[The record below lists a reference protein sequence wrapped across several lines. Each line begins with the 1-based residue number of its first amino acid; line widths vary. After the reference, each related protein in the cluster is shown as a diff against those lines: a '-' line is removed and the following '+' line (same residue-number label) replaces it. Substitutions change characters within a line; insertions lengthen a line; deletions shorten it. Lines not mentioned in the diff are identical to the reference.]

1 MFILHR
7 LSNLENFSLLLV
19 VIKMVDEPANKL
31 YGNKIKLD
39 FTKLG
44 NNSKKEPSTTVEVKK
59 ENKKPVPEAKPPVE
73 ENVEEPIEEP
83 VVEAVEE
90 ETVEEPI
97 EELVVEAVEE
107 ETAEEPK
114 DDSEVAQLKNELKE
128 KESKLKNQSN
138 ELNYLTNT
146 IIPDLK
152 KENSSLKSVKVEL
165 TNALDKTSRKYY
177 DQLDINEDLSNRIG
191 ELGAD
196 NAVSKARSD
205 RLESEL
211 QSIRDDYEEKIKSLE
226 VEISNLEASGVD
238 ELEKTNQNL
247 RDNLKTS
254 NDELEDV
261 KKQNEELRTEVDD
274 LRKKLIEMGDYKEEV
289 DENAKKS
296 IDKLKDEI
304 VSLKSELKIKQSN
317 YDKLSN
323 ESQKTIADLRNQ
335 IEKLKNDS
343 EKQSAKGGFFDRFK

>member
-1 MFILHR
+1 MA
-7 LSNLENFSLLLV
+7 
-19 VIKMVDEPANKL
+19 DEPVNKL
-31 YGNKIKLD
+31 YGNKMKLD

-44 NNSKKEPSTTVEVKK
+44 KNSKKESSTTVEVKK
-59 ENKKPVPEAKPPVE
+59 ENKKPVPEAMPKVE
-73 ENVEEPIEEP
+73 ETVEEPVVETVEEVVEEPAEVVEEEAVEEEVVEEP

-90 ETVEEPI
+90 E
-97 EELVVEAVEE
+97 VV
-107 ETAEEPK
+107 EEPK
-114 DDSEVAQLKNELKE
+114 DDDSDVAQLKQELKD

-211 QSIRDDYEEKIKSLE
+211 QTIKDDYEEKIKSLE
-226 VEISNLEASGVD
+226 VEISNLEASGVGD
-238 ELEKTNQNL
+238 LEKTNQNL
-247 RDNLKTS
+247 KDDLKLS
-254 NDELEDV
+254 NDELDDV
-261 KKQNEELRTEVDD
+261 KKQNEELKAEVDD
-274 LRKKLIEMGDYKEEV
+274 LRKKLIEMGNYKEEV

-296 IDKLKDEI
+296 IDKLKEEM

-335 IEKLKNDS
+335 IDKLKSDS

>member
-1 MFILHR
+1 MA
-7 LSNLENFSLLLV
+7 
-19 VIKMVDEPANKL
+19 DEPVNKL

-44 NNSKKEPSTTVEVKK
+44 NNSKKEPSTTVEIKK
-59 ENKKPVPEAKPPVE
+59 ENKKPVPEAMPPVE
-73 ENVEEPIEEP
+73 ETVEEPVEAVEEVVVEETVEEPAEEEAAEKEVVEEP

-90 ETVEEPI
+90 VVEEPK
-97 EELVVEAVEE
+97 E
-107 ETAEEPK
+107 
-114 DDSEVAQLKNELKE
+114 DDSELVQLKDELKE

-152 KENSSLKSVKVEL
+152 KENSSLKSLKVEL

-226 VEISNLEASGVD
+226 VEISNLEASDVD
-238 ELEKTNQNL
+238 ELEKINQNL
-247 RDNLKTS
+247 RDDLKTS
-254 NDELEDV
+254 NDELDDT
-261 KKQNEELRTEVDD
+261 KKQNEELRAEVDD

-335 IEKLKNDS
+335 IERLKNDS
-343 EKQSAKGGFFDRFK
+343 EKKSDKGGFFDRFK

>member
-1 MFILHR
+1 M
-7 LSNLENFSLLLV
+7 
-19 VIKMVDEPANKL
+19 
-31 YGNKIKLD
+31 
-39 FTKLG
+39 
-44 NNSKKEPSTTVEVKK
+44 
-59 ENKKPVPEAKPPVE
+59 
-73 ENVEEPIEEP
+73 
-83 VVEAVEE
+83 
-90 ETVEEPI
+90 
-97 EELVVEAVEE
+97 
-107 ETAEEPK
+107 
-114 DDSEVAQLKNELKE
+114 KE

-152 KENSSLKSVKVEL
+152 KENSNLKSLKVEL

-226 VEISNLEASGVD
+226 VEISNLEASDVD
-238 ELEKTNQNL
+238 ELEKINQNL
-247 RDNLKTS
+247 RDDLKTS
-254 NDELEDV
+254 NDELDDT
-261 KKQNEELRTEVDD
+261 KKQNEELRAEVDD

-335 IEKLKNDS
+335 IERLKNDS
-343 EKQSAKGGFFDRFK
+343 EKKSDKGGFFDRFK

>member
-1 MFILHR
+1 M
-7 LSNLENFSLLLV
+7 N
-19 VIKMVDEPANKL
+19 DEPVNKL
-31 YGNKIKLD
+31 YGNKVKLD
-39 FTKLG
+39 FTRLG
-44 NNSKKEPSTTVEVKK
+44 KNPAKESSTTVEVKK
-59 ENKKPVPEAKPPVE
+59 ENLKSQPDIKPPVE
-73 ENVEEPIEEP
+73 EEGNEKIVEEVVKEP
-83 VVEAVEE
+83 VEKVEDAPKSKDEVKDEPVEK
-90 ETVEEPI
+90 VEDAPKS
-97 EELVVEAVEE
+97 
-107 ETAEEPK
+107 K
-114 DDSEVAQLKNELKE
+114 DDDPSVSQLKKELKE

-152 KENSSLKSVKVEL
+152 KENSKLKSLKIEL

-211 QSIRDDYEEKIKSLE
+211 QTIKDDYEEKIKSLE
-226 VEISNLEASGVD
+226 VEISNLEASGVGD
-238 ELEKTNQNL
+238 LEKTNQNL
-247 RDNLKTS
+247 KDDLKLS
-254 NDELEDV
+254 NDELDDV
-261 KKQNEELRTEVDD
+261 KKQNEELRAEVDD
-274 LRKKLIEMGDYKEEV
+274 LRKKLIEMGNYKEEV

-296 IDKLKDEI
+296 IDKLKEEM

-343 EKQSAKGGFFDRFK
+343 EKKSEKGGFFDRFK